1 VDPYRTPGAVVGPP
15 CPRCAGVAL
24 TRRPLA
30 DASVDE
36 CARCR
41 GVFVAPKV
49 VERISRD
56 LSLRAAIS
64 DTFAGGPVVEPL
76 GVNAL
81 RCPRCSIGMRR
92 QELARDAK
100 VWIDVC
106 GAHGTWFDARELPAM
121 VALVGQKR
129 QERKQKKPKPEESET
144 VTDLSDGY
152 GTSVLGTIAEILF
165 WWAV

>member
-1 VDPYRTPGAVVGPP
+1 VDPYRTPGTVVGPP

-30 DASVDE
+30 DTSVDE

-41 GVFVAPKV
+41 GVFVAQTI
-49 VERISRD
+49 VERVAKD
-56 LSLRAAIS
+56 LTLRAAIS
-64 DTFAGGPVVEPL
+64 DTFAGGAVVEPL

-81 RCPRCSIGMRR
+81 RCPRCKIGMRR

-121 VALVGQKR
+121 VALVARKR
-129 QERKQKKPKPEESET
+129 QEKPPKRDESEP
-144 VTDLSDGY
+144 VKDLSEDY
-152 GTSVLGTIAEILF
+152 GTSVLGTIAEVLF

>member
-1 VDPYRTPGAVVGPP
+1 MDPYRSPGAVVGPP

-30 DASVDE
+30 DTSVDE
-36 CARCR
+36 CPRCR

-49 VERISRD
+49 VERIAKD

-64 DTFAGGPVVEPL
+64 DTFASGPVVEPL

-81 RCPRCSIGMRR
+81 RCPRCGIGMRR

-100 VWIDVC
+100 VYIDVC

-121 VALVGQKR
+121 VTLVTRKK
-129 QERKQKKPKPEESET
+129 QEKKPKPAETET
-144 VTDLSDGY
+144 VKDLSEDY

-165 WWAV
+165 WWV